1 MDQNELI
8 QCTNAALSLIATDLN
23 EIETLTTNDAF
34 IALIMA
40 RVIQRIV
47 YNASPEDRE
56 TLYELTQ
63 GEIL

>member
-1 MDQNELI
+1 MDQKELI
-8 QCTNAALSLIATDLN
+8 QNTRSALSLIAADLN
-23 EIETLTTNDAF
+23 KIETPTTNDAF
-34 IALIMA
+34 IALILA

-63 GEIL
+63 GMTL